1 MTSLQIQYF
10 LKVADCMSFSQAA
23 DELYV
28 SQPSVS
34 RQIQQ
39 LEHELG
45 CALFDRSRKNAIS
58 LTPAGMVFRD
68 SFRRS
73 LRGFEEAKAAARE
86 LSENETLPLRVGI
99 GQDWDLTEPLLRFQE
114 QVRLHYPQAKLYFE
128 NNTFLQLR
136 NQVESGQ
143 LDVILCTKSSLQN
156 FDHLEVVEVG
166 ALESRAYV
174 RRGLLRPENEPLTF
188 SDFKGHDLLMLPDE
202 EAPLSMEIVQLQFLA
217 RQIKV
222 NPRHLPNRSTI
233 YQAVL
238 MGQGFTVFDEH
249 MWFGSDPRL
258 AFLRLNDVIP
268 ICIVWHSRNQNP
280 LIRLFADTVTQV
292 LREERQEGED
302 SGPSPA
308 LS

>member
-1 MTSLQIQYF
+1 M
-10 LKVADCMSFSQAA
+10 
-23 DELYV
+23 
-28 SQPSVS
+28 
-34 RQIQQ
+34 
-39 LEHELG
+39 
-45 CALFDRSRKNAIS
+45 
-58 LTPAGMVFRD
+58 
-68 SFRRS
+68 
-73 LRGFEEAKAAARE
+73 
-86 LSENETLPLRVGI
+86 
-99 GQDWDLTEPLLRFQE
+99 
-114 QVRLHYPQAKLYFE
+114 
-128 NNTFLQLR
+128 
-136 NQVESGQ
+136 ESGQ

-174 RRGLLRPENEPLTF
+174 RRGLLRPADEPLTF

-280 LIRLFADTVTQV
+280 LIRLFADTVTRALQ
-292 LREERQEGED
+292 EERQRAED
-302 SGPSPA
+302 YAPA
-308 LS
+308 PTLS

>member
-86 LSENETLPLRVGI
+86 LSENETLPSGSASGRTGTSRSRCCAFRSRCACTIPRPSSTLKTTPFAAAQSGGVRPAGRDPVH
-99 GQDWDLTEPLLRFQE
+99 
-114 QVRLHYPQAKLYFE
+114 QVQ
-128 NNTFLQLR
+128 
-136 NQVESGQ
+136 
-143 LDVILCTKSSLQN
+143 
-156 FDHLEVVEVG
+156 
-166 ALESRAYV
+166 
-174 RRGLLRPENEPLTF
+174 
-188 SDFKGHDLLMLPDE
+188 
-202 EAPLSMEIVQLQFLA
+202 
-217 RQIKV
+217 
-222 NPRHLPNRSTI
+222 
-233 YQAVL
+233 
-238 MGQGFTVFDEH
+238 
-249 MWFGSDPRL
+249 
-258 AFLRLNDVIP
+258 
-268 ICIVWHSRNQNP
+268 
-280 LIRLFADTVTQV
+280 
-292 LREERQEGED
+292 
-302 SGPSPA
+302 PSE
-308 LS
+308 L

>member
-23 DELYV
+23 EELYV

-39 LEHELG
+39 LERELG
-45 CALFDRSRKNAIS
+45 CTLFDRSRKNAIS

-73 LRGFEEAKAAARE
+73 LRSFEEARVAARE
-86 LSENETLPLRVGI
+86 MEARDTLPLRVGI
-99 GQDWDLTEPLLRFQE
+99 GQDWDLTHPLLRFQE
-114 QVRLHYPQAKLYFE
+114 RVREQYPQARLYFE

-156 FDHLEVVEVG
+156 FDQLEVVEVG

-174 RRGLLRPENEPLTF
+174 RRGLLRPDDEPLTIN
-188 SDFKGHDLLMLPDE
+188 DFKGHNLFMLPDE
-202 EAPLSMEIVQLQFLA
+202 EAPLSTEIVQLQFLA
-217 RQIKV
+217 RQIKI
-222 NPRHLPNRSTI
+222 NPMHLPNRSSI

-258 AFLRLNDVIP
+258 TFYRLDDAIP
-268 ICIVWHSRNQNP
+268 ICIVWQSRNQNP
-280 LIRLFADTVTQV
+280 LIRLFAETVAEA
-292 LREERQEGED
+292 LREEHPPLED
-302 SGPSPA
+302 PA
-308 LS
+308 APISL

>member
-1 MTSLQIQYF
+1 MTSLQVQYF

-23 DELYV
+23 EELYV

-39 LEHELG
+39 LERELN
-45 CALFDRSRKNAIS
+45 CALFDRSRKSAIS

-73 LRGFEEAKAAARE
+73 MQGFEAARAAARE
-86 LSENETLPLRVGI
+86 LAAVDTLPLRVGI
-99 GQDWDLTEPLLRFQE
+99 GQDWDLTAPLLRFQDR
-114 QVRLHYPQAKLYFE
+114 VRVQYPQARLYFE

-136 NQVESGQ
+136 NQVEAGQ

-174 RRGLLRPENEPLTF
+174 RKGLLRPADEPLSL
-188 SDFKGHDLLMLPDE
+188 SDFRGHTLLTLPDE
-202 EAPLSMEIVQLQFLA
+202 EAPLSKEIVQLQFLA
-217 RQIKV
+217 RQVKV
-222 NPRHLPNRSTI
+222 YPRHLPNRSSI

-238 MGQGFTVFDEH
+238 MGQGFTVFDEY
-249 MWFGSDPRL
+249 MYFAADPRL
-258 AFLRLNDVIP
+258 TFYRLDDVIP
-268 ICIVWHSRNQNP
+268 ICIVWQSRNQNP
-280 LIRLFADTVTQV
+280 LIRLFAEMITET
-292 LREERQEGED
+292 LREGQTAPED
-302 SGPSPA
+302 NIDLFS
-308 LS
+308 L

>member
-86 LSENETLPLRVGI
+86 LAENETLPLRVGI
-99 GQDWDLTEPLLRFQE
+99 GQDWDLTESL
-114 QVRLHYPQAKLYFE
+114 
-128 NNTFLQLR
+128 LR

-174 RRGLLRPENEPLTF
+174 RRGLLRPADEPLTF

-280 LIRLFADTVTQV
+280 LIRLFADTVTRALQ
-292 LREERQEGED
+292 EERQRAED
-302 SGPSPA
+302 SDPVPA